1 MAADTGFAEH
11 VDLEVCADCDEGTG
25 LVNLSVGP
33 QHLNAH
39 GTVHGGVLAT
49 VLDAS
54 MGAAVRTAG
63 GDSPVTVSLTV
74 TYLAPGHEGPLQA
87 RAQVRKRGKRLLI
100 VQAEVLQGDDVLAD
114 ALGTFAV
121 AS

>member
-1 MAADTGFAEH
+1 MGFAEH
-11 VDLEVCADCDEGTG
+11 VDLEVSAADNEGRVH
-25 LVNLSVGP
+25 LVARS
-33 QHLNAH
+33 QHLNQH

-49 VLDAS
+49 MLDAA

-63 GDSPVTVSLTV
+63 GDSPVTVALSV
-74 TYLAPGHEGPLQA
+74 TYLEPGREGALEA
-87 RAQVRKRGKRLLI
+87 RATVRKRGKRLLI

-121 AS
+121 AP